1 MSLLTGSDRAP
12 NLVAV
17 ALRFRAALIRSLRH
31 NAGVILLIVIA
42 VAAGIAAAGNLEI
55 PPAEAITAYIPL
67 YMEMMPVAI
76 AALLFTHAI
85 YIVVAIRPKRP
96 VQLFLAHLRD
106 YFFTVDRI
114 AFALPVLIVI
124 PLFGGAFTVIKSS
137 IPSINP
143 FSWDPFFYELDK
155 AIHFGTS
162 PWELIQPI
170 VGHPFISWAIN
181 WFYNLW
187 FFVLSYVWVWQAFS
201 LKRPVLR
208 LRFFYSM
215 LLTWIFLGIIAAI
228 AFSSVGPCFYGRVV
242 SGPSPYAD
250 LMRYLY
256 EADKTFPI
264 WALDGQAYLWNN
276 FTFREVKLA
285 AGISAMPSMHI
296 AMSFLFFL
304 VGRATA
310 PWIGRVFLVYL
321 VIMLLGSVHLGWHYA
336 IDGYVSIAGVCL
348 IWWIA
353 GKIARR
359 APPYETSA
367 APQR

>member
-1 MSLLTGSDRAP
+1 MSLLTGSDGSP
-12 NLVAV
+12 NLAAV
-17 ALRFRAALIRSLRH
+17 ASRFRVALFRSFQH
-31 NAGVILLIVIA
+31 NAGIVLLIVLAIA
-42 VAAGIAAAGNLEI
+42 AGVVAASFIDV

-85 YIVVAIRPKRP
+85 HIIVSIRPRRP
-96 VQLFLAHLRD
+96 LLLFIEHLRER
-106 YFFTVDRI
+106 FFTVERI
-114 AFALPVLIVI
+114 AFALPLLLFI
-124 PLFGGAFTVIKSS
+124 PLFGGAFTVMKAS

-143 FSWDPFFYELDK
+143 FSWDPFFYELDRT
-155 AIHFGTS
+155 IHFGYS

-170 VGHPFISWAIN
+170 VGHPFVSWAIN

-201 LKRPVLR
+201 LKNPTLR
-208 LRFFYSM
+208 LRFFYSL
-215 LLTWIFLGIIAAI
+215 LLTWILFGVVAATI
-228 AFSSVGPCFYGRVV
+228 FSSAGPCFYGRVV

-256 EADKTFPI
+256 EADKQFPI
-264 WALDGQAYLWNN
+264 WALDGQAYLWEN

-310 PWIGRVFLVYL
+310 PWIGRAFLFYL
-321 VIMLLGSVHLGWHYA
+321 VVMLIGSVHLGWHYA
-336 IDGYVSIAGVCL
+336 VDGYFSIIGVCL
-348 IWWIA
+348 VWWVA
-353 GKIARR
+353 GKLARHASR
-359 APPYETSA
+359 YETSVDRA
-367 APQR
+367 G

>member
-1 MSLLTGSDRAP
+1 MSLVTGSHPTP
-12 NLVAV
+12 NFA
-17 ALRFRAALIRSLRH
+17 AIAQRFREALARSLRH
-31 NAGVILLIVIA
+31 NAGVILLVLVA
-42 VAAGIAAAGNLEI
+42 LAAGVVAAFNLEI

-85 YIVVAIRPKRP
+85 YIVTKIRPKRP
-96 VQLFLAHLRD
+96 LLLFIEHMRER
-106 YFFTVDRI
+106 FFTVERI
-114 AFALPVLIVI
+114 AFALPILIVI
-124 PLFGGAFTVIKSS
+124 PLFGGAFTVTKAS

-143 FSWDPFFYELDK
+143 FSWDPFFYELDRT
-155 AIHFGTS
+155 IHFGFS

-170 VGHPFISWAIN
+170 VGHPFVSWAIN

-187 FFVLSYVWVWQAFS
+187 FFVLSYVWVWQALS
-201 LKRPVLR
+201 LKNPTLR
-208 LRFFYSM
+208 LQFFYSV
-215 LLTWIFLGIIAAI
+215 LLTWILLGVIAATM
-228 AFSSVGPCFYGRVV
+228 FSSVGPCFYGRVV
-242 SGPSPYAD
+242 PGASPYAD

-256 EADKTFPI
+256 EADKQFPI

-321 VIMLLGSVHLGWHYA
+321 VIMLVGSVHLGWHYA
-336 IDGYVSIAGVCL
+336 IDGYASIIGVCL

-353 GKIARR
+353 GKLANH
-359 APPYETSA
+359 APRYEASA
-367 APQR
+367 GSLR